1 MRRLIDKKTR
11 RSIVPL
17 SDRTIDEM
25 EKRGEFPRRFA
36 ISPRCVVWDLDE
48 IERWMESQKEAGKQA
63 IRPGVT
69 CV

>member
-48 IERWMESQKEAGKQA
+48 IERWMENQKVAGKQA

-69 CV
+69 A